1 MVWDNCRGTSLFSTQ
16 QQSPTTAFRTS
27 TLWHT
32 RGSVLMTHVH
42 SKKLRNFDGKTS
54 FSYSWDLCLF
64 LKEPSK
70 KVCFPPLSPSRFLK
84 KHAYG
89 GNSSADHRIAG
100 CAGGHYRLHARRT
113 VGAYLAT
120 EQRHQRRGCLR
131 LVAGLWLSATLTIQT
146 SRQTHMN
153 THIYVHTYIHA
164 YIIHA
169 NNKKTNY
176 SYMCIYMHMYVY
188 ISLSLYIYITRIY
201 VYIYIYIYMQMYIQ
215 VCIHMYIFGH
225 MHMYGYMYIYV
236 CRYVCL
242 YTYICTY
249 IYIYIHIYIYKLYIC
264 ACMCVHMYIY
274 MSPSVHIYIHHTC
287 KHIYIYTFI
296 YIYIYTYIHRYVSI
310 V

>member
-42 SKKLRNFDGKTS
+42 SKKLRNFDGKKS

-169 NNKKTNY
+169 NNQKTNC
-176 SYMCIYMHMYVY
+176 SYLCIYIQMYVY

-201 VYIYIYIYMQMYIQ
+201 VYIYIYIYTCKCIYRYVYMCTYLDICICMDICIYMCVDMY
-215 VCIHMYIFGH
+215 VYIHIYVRIYI
-225 MHMYGYMYIYV
+225 YIYIYIYINYIYV
-236 CRYVCL
+236 RVCVYTCTFICLPL
-242 YTYICTY
+242 YIYIY
-249 IYIYIHIYIYKLYIC
+249 ITHVNIYIYIHSYTYIYIHIYIDML
-264 ACMCVHMYIY
+264 V
-274 MSPSVHIYIHHTC
+274 
-287 KHIYIYTFI
+287 
-296 YIYIYTYIHRYVSI
+296 
-310 V
+310 